1 VLIESDGARLKNE
14 GEKMKTAT
22 LIKTKSEVSYNSLGT
37 MTFSEVLQK
46 RRSVRKYL
54 DKPVDLDLLKEIIHE
69 STLAPSAGNE
79 QPWKFIIVQNPQ
91 VLRKISKACMENL
104 LARIAANPND
114 YAQKYEHM
122 LQNETF
128 NIFYNAPCLVLILG
142 ESQVKNL
149 LFDCTLAA
157 SYFMMAAAAKGLG
170 TCWINFAKELT
181 DPALLEQIG
190 VPENHTIV
198 TPIIIGYPAF
208 VPAPPK
214 RKTATILKITSS

>member
-1 VLIESDGARLKNE
+1 MKENN
-14 GEKMKTAT
+14 MKTAT
-22 LIKTKSEVSYNSLGT
+22 LINTGDEVSYNGLGS
-37 MTFSEVLQK
+37 MTFSDVLRK
-46 RRSVRKYL
+46 RRSIRKYL
-54 DKPVDLDLLKEIIHE
+54 DKPVDLDLLKDIIHE
-69 STLAPSAGNE
+69 STLAPSAGN
-79 QPWKFIIVQNPQ
+79 QQSWKFIIVQNTQ
-91 VLRKISKACMENL
+91 VLQNISDDCKGNL

-114 YAQKYEHM
+114 YAKKYAHM

-170 TCWINFAKELT
+170 TCWINFAKELKNH
-181 DPALLEQIG
+181 DLVEQIG
-190 VPENHTIV
+190 IPENHTIV
-198 TPIIIGYPAF
+198 APIIIGYPAI

-214 RKTATILKITSS
+214 RKTVPILKIIG

>member
-1 VLIESDGARLKNE
+1 
-14 GEKMKTAT
+14 MKTT
-22 LIKTKSEVSYNSLGT
+22 PLIKTGVKGSNNGLGS
-37 MTFSEVLQK
+37 MPFSELLLK
-46 RRSVRKYL
+46 RRSIRKYL
-54 DKPVDLDLLKEIIHE
+54 DKPVDLDLLQEIIHE

-79 QPWKFIIVQNPQ
+79 QPWKFIIVQNTK
-91 VLRKISKACMENL
+91 VLRKISEDCKETL

-114 YAQKYEHM
+114 YAQKYARM

-170 TCWINFAKELT
+170 TCWINFARELT
-181 DPALLEQIG
+181 NPALLEMIG
-190 VPENHTIV
+190 VPVNHAIV
-198 TPIIIGYPAF
+198 APIIIGYPAI
-208 VPAPPK
+208 VPVPPK
-214 RKTATILKITSS
+214 QKTATILKITS